1 MHRSILVACLAC
13 CLATTVNCTTV
24 GSFSTTGLRS
34 SGSPMRLKG
43 GMPTAPAPVRVKS
56 VDEAISVYSKK
67 DRLALTLADFMRE
80 ETLRNPTKD
89 NADLEHVF
97 SGISAACRAIADMV
111 SKAGIQD
118 MTGLAGTGENIQ
130 GEEQKKLDILSN
142 DVFKD
147 KLRKTGCMA
156 FLGSE
161 EEDSAV
167 VIRGPRRGDM
177 VAVFDP
183 LDGSSNI
190 DAAISVGTIFGIYKG
205 AKDKK
210 EFPLQKGT
218 EQIAAGYCMYSTCTI
233 LMITTGSG
241 VNGFT
246 LDTSLGEFVLTHPN
260 VQMPKRGKIYST
272 NQGNCPQWSEKL
284 RSYFDTV
291 SSGKG
296 QSGEKYGLRY
306 IGSMVGD
313 MHRTLLYGGLFL
325 YPADAKNVKGKLR
338 LLYEANPMA
347 MLAEQAG
354 GKASTGEQRVMEIQP
369 DELHQRCPIFIGSAE
384 DVDEVVSYVN

>member
-1 MHRSILVACLAC
+1 
-13 CLATTVNCTTV
+13 
-24 GSFSTTGLRS
+24 
-34 SGSPMRLKG
+34 MRLRG
-43 GMPTAPAPVRVKS
+43 GAAPSIVRVKS
-56 VDEAISVYSKK
+56 VDEAIKVFSKK
-67 DRLALTLADFMRE
+67 DRLALTLSDFLRE
-80 ETLRNPTKD
+80 ETLRNPTKE
-89 NADLEHVF
+89 NEDLEHVF
-97 SGISAACRAIADMV
+97 GGIAAACRAIADMV

-161 EEDSAV
+161 EEDTAV
-167 VIRGPRRGDM
+167 IIKGPRRGDM

-205 AKDKK
+205 AKDLKD
-210 EFPLQKGT
+210 FPLQKGV
-218 EQIAAGYCMYSTCTI
+218 EQVAAGYCMYSTCTI

-260 VQMPKRGKIYST
+260 VMMPTRGKIYST
-272 NQGNCPQWSEKL
+272 NQGNCPQWPARLKE
-284 RSYFDTV
+284 YFDTV
-291 SSGKG
+291 SSGNG
-296 QSGEKYGLRY
+296 QSKTKYGLRY

-325 YPADAKNVKGKLR
+325 YPADSKNKNGKLR

-354 GKASTGEQRVMEIQP
+354 GKASTGDQRVMEVQP
-369 DELHQRCPIFIGSAE
+369 SELHQRVPIYIGSSE
-384 DVDEVVSYVN
+384 DVDECVSYLK

>member
-1 MHRSILVACLAC
+1 MAC
-13 CLATTVNCTTV
+13 CLVAGANASSVSGFNTV
-24 GSFSTTGLRS
+24 GLRS
-34 SGSPMRLKG
+34 QLAGASGSPLRLKG
-43 GMPTAPAPVRVKS
+43 GSTPTKS
-56 VDEAISVYSKK
+56 VDEVIGVYSKK
-67 DRLALTLADFMRE
+67 NRLALTLADFMRE
-80 ETLRNPTKD
+80 ETLKNPA
-89 NADLEHVF
+89 NSDLEHIF
-97 SGISAACRAIADMV
+97 GGIQAACRAIADMV

-118 MTGLAGTGENIQ
+118 MTGLAGTGENVQ

-156 FLGSE
+156 YLGSE
-161 EEDSAV
+161 EEDTAIS
-167 VIRGPRRGDM
+167 IEGSRRGDYT
-177 VAVFDP
+177 AVFDP

-210 EFPLQKGT
+210 EFPLLTGD
-218 EQIAAGYCMYSTCTI
+218 EQVAAGYCMYSTCTI
-233 LMITTGSG
+233 LMITTGDG

-260 VQMPKRGKIYST
+260 VKMPPRGKIYSC
-272 NQGNCPQWSEKL
+272 NQGNCPQWPAKL
-284 RSYFDTV
+284 KNYFENV
-291 SSGKG
+291 SAGKG
-296 QSGEKYGLRY
+296 QTGQKYGMRY

-325 YPADAKNVKGKLR
+325 YPADSKNKSGKLR

-354 GKASTGEQRVMEIQP
+354 GKASIGDSRVMEFKP
-369 DELHQRCPIFIGSAE
+369 TELHQRVPIFIGSSE
-384 DVDEVVSYVN
+384 DVDEVCSYLK